1 MLNKSQNKLPN
12 NLFSKS
18 IANVFAAACFF
29 VATTASAQE
38 KWTIQKC
45 VDYANENNLAL
56 KINNLTIK
64 SNESTLKQSEMSRLP
79 NLNGSMGQG
88 WNYGFSV
95 NPATN
100 QIVNTQVWS
109 NNYGLNS
116 SVTLFNGGSI
126 TNTIKQNANNVEVS
140 KQDYERAKNDLI
152 LNVLNSYLQIV
163 LNKELISV
171 AKVQLQNTQEQLDRT
186 LKLIEGG
193 RLAEVNK
200 YDLISQKANDELRI
214 VTAENNLSI
223 AELRLKQL
231 LQLQVDEPFAI
242 DIPQFA
248 DPDENTVL
256 TSASE
261 TYSTAEGT
269 QPMIKVA
276 DLQVKS
282 AMYGIDIAK
291 ANYYPTLSLNGNAN
305 TRFSSAS
312 TRIPTTFAP
321 ITTSVPIGYLGIT
334 PTTDPNQTVFTQV
347 TRSGGFEDG
356 GYLALLNQNL
366 GYAISLNLQIPI
378 FNRYQVKNAIG
389 QATIQHQRTTLQA
402 QQTRNQLRQ
411 TIEQSYIDAKAAAKS
426 FAANKV
432 RANALTES
440 TKAAEQRFNLGAIN
454 IVEYTLSK
462 NNLAI
467 AQTDMVRTKYEYLF
481 RLKVL
486 DFYMGRE
493 LKF

>member
-1 MLNKSQNKLPN
+1 MLN
-12 NLFSKS
+12 KS

-29 VATTASAQE
+29 ITTSASAQE

-116 SVTLFNGGSI
+116 SVTLFNGGNI

-248 DPDENTVL
+248 DPDENIAL
-256 TSASE
+256 TSVAE

-282 AMYGIDIAK
+282 AIYGIDIAK

-321 ITTSVPIGYLGIT
+321 ITDIVPTRSFVGQVI
-334 PTTDPNQTVFTQV
+334 PTDPEKFIYTQF
-347 TRSGGFEDG
+347 TRSTGFEDG
-356 GYLALLNQNL
+356 SYLSLLEQNL
-366 GYAISLNLQIPI
+366 GYAVSLNLQIPI
-378 FNRYQVKNAIG
+378 FNRYQVKNAVG

-426 FAANKV
+426 FAANKI

>member
-1 MLNKSQNKLPN
+1 MLHK
-12 NLFSKS
+12 FFT
-18 IANVFAAACFF
+18 IACVLL
-29 VATTASAQE
+29 ATSAKAQE
-38 KWTIQKC
+38 KWTLQKC

-64 SNESTLKQSEMSRLP
+64 SNEATLRQSEMSRLP

-109 NNYGLNS
+109 NNYGVS
-116 SVTLFNGGSI
+116 SGVTLYNGGNI

-152 LNVLNSYLQIV
+152 LNVLNAYLQIV
-163 LNKELISV
+163 LNKELIDV
-171 AKVQLQNTQEQLDRT
+171 AKIQLQNTQEQLDRT
-186 LKLIEGG
+186 LKLIEAG
-193 RLAEVNK
+193 RLAEANK
-200 YDLISQKANDELRI
+200 YELLSQKANDELRI
-214 VTAENNLSI
+214 VNAQNNLSI
-223 AELRLKQL
+223 SEVRLKQL
-231 LQLQVDEPFAI
+231 LQLSMEEPFALE
-242 DIPQFA
+242 IPTLA
-248 DPDENTVL
+248 DPDENASMN
-256 TSASE
+256 SAAE

-282 AMYGIDIAK
+282 AIYGISIAK
-291 ANYYPTLSLNGNAN
+291 ANFYPILSLNGNIN

-321 ITTSVPIGYLGIT
+321 ITSIVPTGAFIGSQL
-334 PTTDPNQTVFTQV
+334 PTDPEKFVYTQV
-347 TRSGGFEDG
+347 TRNGGFEDG
-356 GYLALLNQNL
+356 SYTELLNQNL
-366 GYAISLNLQIPI
+366 GYSLGLNLQIPI
-378 FNRYQVKNAIG
+378 FNRFQARNAVA

-432 RANALTES
+432 RANALIES
-440 TKAAEQRFNLGAIN
+440 TKVAEQRFNLGAIN
-454 IVEYTLSK
+454 MVEYTLSK

-467 AQTDMVRTKYEYLF
+467 AQSDMVRTKYEYIF